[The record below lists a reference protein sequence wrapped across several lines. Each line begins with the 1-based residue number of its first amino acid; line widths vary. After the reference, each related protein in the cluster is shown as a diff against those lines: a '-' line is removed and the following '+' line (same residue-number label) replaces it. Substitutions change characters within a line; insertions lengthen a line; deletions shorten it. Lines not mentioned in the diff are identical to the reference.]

1 MARPHSTRYTVTALL
16 LLGIAVVILVSLGQW
31 QLRRSDERRAI
42 LDAIEAGRKQAPV
55 MLTPATSSDDLTPW
69 RVAQATGVWQPQF
82 SVLLDNR
89 NHEGRPGYWLAT
101 PLLLDGSS
109 RQAVLVLRGW
119 LPRVMPGQGAPALPA
134 TPQGPQTIT
143 GEMADRVPRLFELW
157 SLGGQD
163 QSALPAALPASG
175 GKVPQVQNLPLDAYA
190 RATGLNLLPVV
201 LTQTGPTSKSG
212 QTNETGQNSQNSPD
226 VQNSQSAQS
235 SQNAQHSQNSPYN
248 QADGD
253 GLVRDWPQPSVDFQK
268 NTSYA
273 VQWFAFGLIAAIA
286 WLVVLGGA
294 IKRMRQRAGQGP
306 RA

>member
-1 MARPHSTRYTVTALL
+1 M
-16 LLGIAVVILVSLGQW
+16 
-31 QLRRSDERRAI
+31 
-42 LDAIEAGRKQAPV
+42 EAGRKQAPV
-55 MLTPATSSDDLTPW
+55 MLTPATPSDDLTPW

-82 SVLLDNR
+82 SALLDNR

-101 PLLLDGSS
+101 PLLLDASS

-119 LPRVMPGQGAPALPA
+119 LPRVMPGQGEPALPA

-143 GEMADRVPRLFELW
+143 GEMADRVPRMFELW

-163 QSALPAALPASG
+163 QSALPATLPATG

-201 LTQTGPTSKSG
+201 LAQSSQTSQSSQSG
-212 QTNETGQNSQNSPD
+212 QTSQSSPD
-226 VQNSQSAQS
+226 VQTRQTSPGGQTSP
-235 SQNAQHSQNSPYN
+235 NAQAGHNAQPS

-294 IKRMRQRAGQGP
+294 IKRMRQRAEQGP

>member
-55 MLTPATSSDDLTPW
+55 MLTPATPSDDLTPW

-119 LPRVMPGQGAPALPA
+119 LPRIMPGQGEPALPA
-134 TPQGPQTIT
+134 TPQGPQTVT
-143 GEMADRVPRLFELW
+143 GEMAERVPRMFELW

-163 QSALPAALPASG
+163 QSALPATLPVAD

-201 LTQTGPTSKSG
+201 LAQSG
-212 QTNETGQNSQNSPD
+212 QTSP
-226 VQNSQSAQS
+226 
-235 SQNAQHSQNSPYN
+235 NAQTSQTAQPS
-248 QADGD
+248 QAD

-273 VQWFAFGLIAAIA
+273 IQWFAFGLIAAIA

>member
-55 MLTPATSSDDLTPW
+55 MLTPATPSDDLTPW

-119 LPRVMPGQGAPALPA
+119 LPRIMPGQGEPALPA
-134 TPQGPQTIT
+134 TPQGPQTVT
-143 GEMADRVPRLFELW
+143 GEMAERVPRMFELW

-163 QSALPAALPASG
+163 QSALPTKLPVAD

-201 LTQTGPTSKSG
+201 LAQSG
-212 QTNETGQNSQNSPD
+212 QTSP
-226 VQNSQSAQS
+226 NAQSAQS
-235 SQNAQHSQNSPYN
+235 SPNSQPSPNAQPSQTAQTS

-273 VQWFAFGLIAAIA
+273 IQWFAFGLIAAIA

>member
-1 MARPHSTRYTVTALL
+1 MARPHSTRYTVAALL

-42 LDAIEAGRKQAPV
+42 LAAIEAGRKQAPL
-55 MLTPATSSDDLTPW
+55 MLTPATPSDSMTPW
-69 RVAQATGVWQPQF
+69 RVAQASGAWLPQF

-89 NHEGRPGYWLAT
+89 NHDGRPGYWLAT
-101 PLLLDGSS
+101 PLLLDASS

-119 LPRVMPGQGAPALPA
+119 LPRVIQGQGEPKLPA
-134 TPQGPQTIT
+134 PPEGMQVVT
-143 GEMADRVPRLFELW
+143 GELSDRVPRMFELW

-163 QSALPAALPASG
+163 QSALPKTLPVAG
-175 GKVPQVQNLPLDAYA
+175 GAVPQVQNLPIAEYA

-201 LTQTGPTSKSG
+201 LS
-212 QTNETGQNSQNSPD
+212 
-226 VQNSQSAQS
+226 
-235 SQNAQHSQNSPYN
+235 
-248 QADGD
+248 QADQGAND

-294 IKRMRQRAGQGP
+294 IRRMRQRAPDGP
-306 RA
+306 QA

>member
-55 MLTPATSSDDLTPW
+55 MLTPGTPSDDLTPW

-119 LPRVMPGQGAPALPA
+119 LPRIMPGQGEPALPA
-134 TPQGPQTIT
+134 TPQGPQTVT
-143 GEMADRVPRLFELW
+143 GEMAERVPRMFELW

-163 QSALPAALPASG
+163 QSALPATLPVAD

-201 LTQTGPTSKSG
+201 LAQSG
-212 QTNETGQNSQNSPD
+212 QISP
-226 VQNSQSAQS
+226 NAQSAQS
-235 SQNAQHSQNSPYN
+235 SPNSQTSQTAQPSQT
-248 QADGD
+248 DGD

-273 VQWFAFGLIAAIA
+273 IQWFAFGLIAAIA

>member
-1 MARPHSTRYTVTALL
+1 MARPHSTRYTVAALL

-42 LDAIEAGRKQAPV
+42 LAAIEAGRKQAPL
-55 MLTPATSSDDLTPW
+55 MLTPATPSDDMTAW
-69 RVAQATGVWQPQF
+69 RVAQASGAWLPQF

-89 NHEGRPGYWLAT
+89 NHDGRPGYWLAT
-101 PLLLDGSS
+101 PLLLDVSS
-109 RQAVLVLRGW
+109 RQAVVVLRGW
-119 LPRVMPGQGAPALPA
+119 LPRVIQGQGEPQLPV
-134 TPQGPQTIT
+134 TPEGMQTIT
-143 GEMADRVPRLFELW
+143 GELSDRVPRMFELW
-157 SLGGQD
+157 SMGGQD
-163 QSALPAALPASG
+163 QSALPRALPVAG
-175 GKVPQVQNLPLDAYA
+175 GSVPQVQNLPLADYA

-201 LTQTGPTSKSG
+201 LSQTGQDP
-212 QTNETGQNSQNSPD
+212 
-226 VQNSQSAQS
+226 A
-235 SQNAQHSQNSPYN
+235 A
-248 QADGD
+248 AD

-294 IKRMRQRAGQGP
+294 IKRMRQRAQSGP